1 MMRTSATATE
11 LYLDLMKRSLT
22 GLVTEDAAKTPGL
35 DALEGFD
42 PERRWSGED
51 WPATALTMIGMERL
65 TNLQEC
71 LEDVISRGV
80 AGDVIE
86 TGVWRGGATIFMRAV
101 LAAHGERGRV
111 VWVADSFQGVPRPD
125 TSAYPADEGDTF
137 WEKSEL
143 AVSLDDVRGN
153 FESYG
158 LLDEQVRFLPGWFR
172 ETLGEAPIEQLA
184 VLRLDGDLYEST
196 IVALRAL
203 YPKLSAGGYVI
214 VDDYAL
220 DTCRLAVDDYR
231 VEAGVLEEPEWID
244 RNGAFWRK
252 S

>member
-1 MMRTSATATE
+1 MTAIE

-22 GLVTEDAAKTPGL
+22 GLVTEDAAKTPGIET
-35 DALEGFD
+35 LEAFD
-42 PERRWSGED
+42 RDRRWSGED

-71 LEDVISRGV
+71 LEDVIERGV

-101 LAAHGERGRV
+101 LAAHGESHRM

-125 TSAYPADEGDTF
+125 AAAYPADEGDSF

-143 AVSLDDVRGN
+143 AVSLEEVRRN
-153 FESYG
+153 FERYG

-172 ETLGEAPIEQLA
+172 ETLREVPIERLA

-220 DTCRLAVDDYR
+220 ETCRSAVEDYR
-231 VEAGVLEEPEWID
+231 SEARVLETPEWID

-252 S
+252 A

>member
-1 MMRTSATATE
+1 MTSMNGAE

-42 PERRWSGED
+42 LDRRRSGED

-65 TNLQEC
+65 TNIQEC
-71 LEDVISRGV
+71 MEDVIERGIP
-80 AGDVIE
+80 GDVIE

-101 LAAHGERGRV
+101 LAAHGETGRC
-111 VWVADSFQGVPRPD
+111 VWVADSFRGVPRPD
-125 TSAYPADEGDTF
+125 AVAYPADAGDTF
-137 WEKSEL
+137 WTKAEL
-143 AVSLDDVRGN
+143 AVSLEVVRHN
-153 FESYG
+153 FERYA
-158 LLDEQVRFLPGWFR
+158 LLDNQVRFLPGWFR
-172 ETLGEAPIEQLA
+172 KTLVDAPIERLA

-203 YPKLSAGGYVI
+203 YPKVSSGGYVI

-220 DTCRLAVDDYR
+220 ETCRIAVEDYR
-231 VEAGVLEEPEWID
+231 EEAGVVETPRWID